1 MLKESSR
8 ENELHLSPYCF
19 VEYLIAF
26 HPIFVDANIHSSYF
40 VPWLFNRYPY

>member
-19 VEYLIAF
+19 VVYLIAF
-26 HPIFVDANIHSSYF
+26 DPTFVDAHIHSSYF
-40 VPWLFNRYPY
+40 VACLFNRYP